1 MDFEPRD
8 LLKHFTVRNLL
19 IAMLFVGLLSFIQVR
34 LVAAVKERTAGIDA
48 AELEKQAA
56 QTALTNKSLA
66 VAYYKSNMN
75 LDEEILPVPAES
87 QTRAYSAVVDTFD
100 SFSVLGASIAK
111 ESEDNETVV
120 FRVTGEADYF
130 HLLRI
135 LVSFRENRYM
145 MRINDI
151 EVTKGDGDTVHYS
164 FALAVKVVTKPAVT
178 APSEPAVTAP
188 SEVPQ

>member
-178 APSEPAVTAP
+178 APSE
-188 SEVPQ
+188 VPQ